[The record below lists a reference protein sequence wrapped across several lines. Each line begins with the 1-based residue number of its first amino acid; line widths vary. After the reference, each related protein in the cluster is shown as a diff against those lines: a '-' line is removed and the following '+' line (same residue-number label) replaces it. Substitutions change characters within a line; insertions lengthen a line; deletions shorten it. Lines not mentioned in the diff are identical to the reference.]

1 MTEDHGYPEDFKGR
15 TRAPN
20 GGENMNNESRKK
32 DVEAHSGDWLLKYD
46 DLEQRLES
54 VRDHMKSYPDETD
67 DKYYIERH
75 HPSPAGS
82 HFFNSVLFLT
92 HLETW
97 HKQLEEILEAESL

>member
-1 MTEDHGYPEDFKGR
+1 VTSKNHF
-15 TRAPN
+15 T
-20 GGENMNNESRKK
+20 
-32 DVEAHSGDWLLKYD
+32 
-46 DLEQRLES
+46 DLEFRGTRWYLAEDVDRKLEAI
-54 VRDHMKSYPDETD
+54 RDQMKSYPDKTD

-97 HKQLEEILEAESL
+97 HKQLEEILEAEAE